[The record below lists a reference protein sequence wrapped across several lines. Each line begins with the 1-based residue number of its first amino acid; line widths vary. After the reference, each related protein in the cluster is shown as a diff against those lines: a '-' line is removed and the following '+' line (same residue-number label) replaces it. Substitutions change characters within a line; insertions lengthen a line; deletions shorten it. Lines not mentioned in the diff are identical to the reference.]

1 MDDDVAALEQFEPES
16 EKRGAGA
23 RVAIWLTA
31 VAAVLAL
38 TYVGAAWYL
47 QDKVPNNT
55 SVLGV
60 GIGGLSVPAAQER
73 LEEELGGLDSDPLQL
88 ALGNRTAT
96 IDPSSAG
103 LGVDTEA
110 TVASLAG
117 FSLDPR
123 ILWAHLVGS
132 GDVDP
137 VSAVDEQ
144 SLRDLLESL
153 RPELEVQP
161 VEGEI
166 AFADGAAQ
174 VTDPADGVGLDVDRA
189 VPTIVETWLIEPE
202 PVELPEVTLEP
213 VIGQDAIDDAVREIV
228 EPLTSGPVTVTVGDT
243 NTPLEVEDLLAAAVV
258 EPVDGTLEL
267 RLDADALRDRLVEL
281 EPSLAADGT
290 DARIVIQNGAPA
302 VIPSQPGTE
311 VDAEEL
317 GTAVTAAALS
327 ATRSATVGR
336 IEAAADFTTEDARA
350 LKVTEVVSEF
360 STPLTSDNVRTQ
372 NLING
377 TGIITNTLVKPDEVF
392 SLIEALGPVTE
403 ARGFVSSG
411 VVENGFYTKALGGG
425 LSQLSTTTYNAAYF
439 AGMDLVEHKPHSRYF
454 SRYPE
459 GREATM
465 WAPTVDMKFRN
476 STPYGVLV
484 QSWVEGGRVWVRF
497 WSTSHFDVET
507 DTSGRYNITQPQTVY
522 NTDPECLPESG
533 GQVGFTV
540 TVTRW
545 RYLEGALHDKES
557 WTWTYAPWNNV
568 VCGEAP

>member
-38 TYVGAAWYL
+38 AYVGAAWYL

-189 VPTIVETWLIEPE
+189 VPTIVETWLTEPE

-267 RLDADALRDRLVEL
+267 RLDAEALRDRLVEL
-281 EPSLAADGT
+281 EPSLGSDGT

-302 VIPSQPGTE
+302 VIPSQAGTE
-311 VDAEEL
+311 VDTEEL
-317 GTAVTAAALS
+317 GTAVTTAALS
-327 ATRSATVGR
+327 ETRSATVGR
-336 IEAAADFTTEDARA
+336 IEAAADFTTEDAKA